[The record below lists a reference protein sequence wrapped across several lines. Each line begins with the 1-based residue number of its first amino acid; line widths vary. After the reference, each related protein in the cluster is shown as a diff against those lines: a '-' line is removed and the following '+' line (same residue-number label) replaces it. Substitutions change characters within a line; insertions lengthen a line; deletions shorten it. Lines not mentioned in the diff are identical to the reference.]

1 MCVCALYLTGVDAS
15 FADAKYSAAELKKMS
30 TFLSNFTEVGMRD
43 FDVSTITR
51 DALIHFGVQH
61 NNINNFK
68 SRVVQCKINGCPH
81 GSLAIDAKYVD
92 ETIKKYFAK
101 NFKDHGSVKPDY
113 DYDKEYLYYF
123 DKKQYHYEGADGE
136 AVVYARVEKVSKNAS
151 GQIVMTGELYNAED
165 KSDKRGSFKALA
177 KPHKY
182 NGKDT
187 WAILSL
193 KTLDE

>member
-1 MCVCALYLTGVDAS
+1 MRKRFPLRKYSSPYPPQTEEKMMMKNFIKYVSLVLCVCALYLTGVDAS

-123 DKKQYHYEGADGE
+123 DKILNNIS
-136 AVVYARVEKVSKNAS
+136 SKIFQN
-151 GQIVMTGELYNAED
+151 
-165 KSDKRGSFKALA
+165 
-177 KPHKY
+177 
-182 NGKDT
+182 
-187 WAILSL
+187 
-193 KTLDE
+193 